1 MLTKHKKKKA
11 SKRKIEVKKKLQKRL
26 DRLRSLDK
34 IKKETARLEMEA
46 RKILNRDSR
55 LKKVVE
61 EIKEKQLTAEKSE
74 L

>member
-26 DRLRSLDK
+26 DRLRSLAK

-46 RKILNRDSR
+46 RKILNRGSR

>member
-1 MLTKHKKKKA
+1 MLTKHKKAKA
-11 SKRKIEVKKKLQKRL
+11 LKRKAEVKKKLQKRL

-46 RKILNRDSR
+46 RKILNRGSR